1 MKSTTSIVPTFA
13 LFSLVA
19 VALAAFTSLATAHPV
34 EPGSMTLAEEKA
46 QALRPITGLWVWQD
60 RWVSDLAEQDQLLD
74 FAEQHGINLFLVQI
88 HQIGGGTLN
97 PQLAYP
103 EQLARLV
110 EEAGKRG
117 IVIEALDGDKDQASE
132 ANQPATLA
140 ILKMILDFNA
150 SLTGEYRLGGVH
162 YDIEP
167 YVLPG
172 WEEAESRQVIM
183 YDLVDFFAD
192 AKQIIADDDAASAI
206 GFTLSSDIPMWY
218 DAMGE
223 DATLEFD
230 GKIANLHEH
239 IQDLCDYIGI
249 MSYRTHATGPNSVSD
264 HIYAEVA
271 YAESIGKFVCGALE
285 TLELPETPQIT
296 FYGKSA
302 ASFIDTLAEVREEY
316 ADRSG
321 FGGMLIHCY
330 ASARELLHTAE

>member
-1 MKSTTSIVPTFA
+1 
-13 LFSLVA
+13 
-19 VALAAFTSLATAHPV
+19 
-34 EPGSMTLAEEKA
+34 MTLAEEKA

-60 RWVSDLAEQDQLLD
+60 RWVSDLAEQDRMLD
-74 FAEQHGINLFLVQI
+74 FAEEHGINLFLVQI

-97 PQLAYP
+97 PQLAYS
-103 EQLARLV
+103 EQLTRLI

-117 IVIEALDGDKDQASE
+117 IVIEALDGDKDQARE

-167 YVLPG
+167 YILPG
-172 WEEAESRQVIM
+172 WQEAQSRQVIM

-192 AKQIIADDDAASAI
+192 AKQMIADDEAAAAM

-223 DATLEFD
+223 DATLEFN
-230 GKIANLHEH
+230 GKTANLHEH

-249 MSYRTHATGPNSVSD
+249 MSYRTHATGPNSVSE
-264 HIYAEVA
+264 HIAAEVA

-296 FYGKSA
+296 FYGQSA
-302 ASFIDTLAEVREEY
+302 DSFLATLEQVRMEH
-316 ADRSG
+316 ADRPG

-330 ASARELLHTAE
+330 ASARALLAATE